1 MSSVGARIN
10 KFCVDEACSFGV
22 DSSPMRPKFELY
34 SKEHTRL
41 MLLVMGLSLDLL
53 AHVSRTAGFLA
64 AQGLTDD

>member
-1 MSSVGARIN
+1 
-10 KFCVDEACSFGV
+10 
-22 DSSPMRPKFELY
+22 MRPKFELY